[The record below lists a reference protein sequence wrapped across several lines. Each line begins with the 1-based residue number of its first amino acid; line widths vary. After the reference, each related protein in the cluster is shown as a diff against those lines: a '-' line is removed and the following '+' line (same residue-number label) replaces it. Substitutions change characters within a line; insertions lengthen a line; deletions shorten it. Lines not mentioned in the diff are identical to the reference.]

1 MATELR
7 IKKFF
12 GAILAFEVFFMSN
25 IKTPVT
31 DFYCLTSL
39 NNPTLITQ

>member
-1 MATELR
+1 MTTGLR
-7 IKKFF
+7 IKKFL
-12 GAILAFEVFFMSN
+12 GTVLAFEVFFMSD

-31 DFYCLTSL
+31 DFYCLTNL